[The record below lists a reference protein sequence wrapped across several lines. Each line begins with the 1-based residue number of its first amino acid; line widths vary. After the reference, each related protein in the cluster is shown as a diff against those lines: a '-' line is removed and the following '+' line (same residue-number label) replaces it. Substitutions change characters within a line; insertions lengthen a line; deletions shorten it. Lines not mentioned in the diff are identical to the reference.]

1 MAVIDKLYKSM
12 GLPMNIKR
20 GNPWPLDASSLWYSY
35 DEMKAYAEDEKGVAY
50 VGQVLALVDEAK
62 GTAEA
67 YIIAD
72 ANGTLKPVGAGT
84 VVDGKTIMIEEE
96 SDALGLKD
104 FGKRFYKY
112 IPEIKDEETDEVL
125 AEASYMLTEVSEA
138 NPWAAGLE
146 PRVVSENGALVLGW
160 FEPNPTTIEGVN
172 NQVSSIQSSVADLQ
186 AVTQNLLEEIGAPL
200 TEEAPASGLYA
211 ELDKK
216 ANAADVYTKEDVL
229 AQINAAVSAADHL
242 QRKIVASYADITT
255 FVDEKGAEE
264 AAKYIFMVPEEIAE
278 GNAYEEYMVI
288 NGVIEVVGKW
298 STDLSDYVTS
308 EGLETALADYV
319 SNDALTTK
327 LTGYATV
334 GVTNTLS
341 GEIAEVVTL
350 LDDKVDKEEGYS
362 LISDEQ
368 LEKLE
373 ALDVN
378 GEENYVKTVSN
389 DFAVVDGE
397 LQLKTN
403 DLDLSE
409 NTDFAKLISDIET
422 LNTELSGVKTSVGTL
437 SGNLDALQS
446 ELDAN
451 VTAVESLDSA
461 VKAHA
466 SRLTALEEKDASL
479 DKSLADLTAS
489 VNKNANDIS
498 GILTDLSNYVAK
510 ADYEK
515 EMADIKDILT
525 WKDMEEASN

>member
-1 MAVIDKLYKSM
+1 MAIIDKLYKSM

-35 DEMKAYAEDEKGVAY
+35 DEMKAYAEDAEGVAY
-50 VGQVLALVDEAK
+50 VGQVLALVDEEK

-72 ANGTLKPVGAGT
+72 ANGTLKPVGAGP

-146 PRVVSENGALVLGW
+146 PRVVSENGVLVLGW

-186 AVTQNLLEEIGAPL
+186 SVTQNLLEEIGAPL
-200 TEEAPASGLYA
+200 TDGVPASGLYA

-216 ANAADVYTKEDVL
+216 ANTEDVYTKEDVL
-229 AQINAAVSAADHL
+229 ALINEAVSAADHL
-242 QRKIVASYADITT
+242 QRKIVTSYADITT
-255 FVDEKGAEE
+255 FIDEKGAEE

-308 EGLETALADYV
+308 EGLETALASYV

-327 LTGYATV
+327 LAGYATV
-334 GVTNTLS
+334 GVTNALS
-341 GEIAEVVTL
+341 GDIAEVVTL
-350 LDDKVDKEEGYS
+350 LDGKVDKEEGYS
-362 LISDEQ
+362 LISDKQ

-373 ALDVN
+373 ALDIN
-378 GEENYVKTVSN
+378 GEENYVKTVSSV
-389 DFAVVDGE
+389 FSVVDGE
-397 LQLKTN
+397 LRLN
-403 DLDLSE
+403 LGNLDLSE
-409 NTDFAKLISDIET
+409 NEGFSDLSDRVAA
-422 LNTELSGVKTSVGTL
+422 LNDELSGVKTSIGTIN
-437 SGNLDALQS
+437 SNISNLETTIGENSAAIEAL
-446 ELDAN
+446 D
-451 VTAVESLDSA
+451 TT

-466 SRLTALEEKDASL
+466 NKIGALEAKDLSL
-479 DKSLADLTAS
+479 EESLAALTTS
-489 VNKNANDIS
+489 VNKNKDDIATVVS
-498 GILTDLSNYVAK
+498 ELSNFVAK
-510 ADYEK
+510 SSYEK
-515 EMADIKDILT
+515 DMAEIKDILT
-525 WKDMEEASN
+525 WKDMEEASI